1 VLRAK
6 YIPLFVAVMVFLANP
21 LDCLNPW
28 LADSNSMQCC
38 AEKHCSGVGKDDC
51 CAQMVSGHLPAAK
64 ISKARLGQGL
74 LISEARFNDTQQDI
88 GPLRPPYASK
98 SFNAYEHG
106 PPRTLD
112 SLHASLLV

>member
-1 VLRAK
+1 
-6 YIPLFVAVMVFLANP
+6 MFLANP